1 MARALVCVLGLVSG
15 CSFITVRGAPDPIP
29 TERPVQCTESR
40 IPPALDTVPAV
51 VLLGGGS
58 LLIGE
63 AFSQRGGGQDSPA
76 AILFVTGVA
85 AVLAGLPFAGS
96 AWYGYVK
103 TGRCRDLNRPPPPT
117 LGGLA
122 PQATGS
128 R

>member
-1 MARALVCVLGLVSG
+1 MMARALVCVLGLVSG

-40 IPPALDTVPAV
+40 IPPILDTVPAV
-51 VLLGGGS
+51 VLFGGGS

-63 AFSQRGGGQDSPA
+63 AFNQRGGGQDSPA
-76 AILFVTGVA
+76 AILFVTGA
-85 AVLAGLPFAGS
+85 LGVLAGLPFAGS

-103 TGRCRDLNRPPPPT
+103 TSRCRDLNRSPPST
-117 LGGLA
+117 LSRLA
-122 PQATGS
+122 